1 MSRLNS
7 RPARLSRIAS
17 SLLLTLGGLL
27 TLSACSEG
35 SGEANDSAQQTPPTM
50 EVVAAISQPVAA
62 WHTYTTRLESPQR
75 VQLRPRVSGEVE
87 EVLFTEG
94 SQVTAGTPLVRLDQ
108 RPFKTE
114 VERLEADVAR
124 FKAELA
130 NARSESGRAA
140 SLVKRH
146 LISREEAD
154 SRSTNATGLSAQLK
168 GAIAQLER
176 ARLDLD
182 YATIR
187 APIDGRLSNARI
199 TRGNTV
205 QAGESVLTTLV
216 ETRQLDAY
224 IDISELTWNKDFAHV
239 SAEDHLPVELQLAG
253 QEDFPFQG
261 ELDFIDNSVDIDTG
275 TLRIGTTFNADDPAL
290 RPGAFAR
297 LRIASPEIRDAVLI
311 PERAIGTDL
320 DRQFVLVV
328 GEDNTLAYRG
338 ISTGPRFGTLR
349 AVTDGLAAGDR
360 VLAAGP
366 AKAGPGMPIS
376 PKLVDI
382 EDDGALK
389 SLAARVSRLQGQ
401 QAARQLNQD
410 NDQKAATLA
419 EADRQAAGGRS

>member
-1 MSRLNS
+1 MSRLNL
-7 RPARLSRIAS
+7 RPARLPRIAS

-27 TLSACSEG
+27 ALSACSEG
-35 SGEANDSAQQTPPTM
+35 NSEENGNAQQTPPTM
-50 EVVAAISQPVAA
+50 EVVAAQSQPVAA

-94 SQVTAGTPLVRLDQ
+94 SQVSAGTPLVRLDQ
-108 RPFKTE
+108 RPFKAE
-114 VERLEADVAR
+114 VQRLEADVAR
-124 FKAELA
+124 IKAELA

-140 SLVKRH
+140 SLVKRN

-154 SRSTNATGLSAQLK
+154 SRSTTATGLNAQLK

-205 QAGESVLTTLV
+205 QAGQSVLTTLV

-224 IDISELTWNKDFAHV
+224 IDISELTWNQDFANV
-239 SAEDHLPVELQLAG
+239 SADDHLPVELQLAG
-253 QEDFPFQG
+253 QQDFPFHG

-275 TLRIGTTFNADDPAL
+275 TLRIGTTFSADDAAL

-297 LRIASPEIRDAVLI
+297 LRLASPEIRDAVLI

-328 GEDNTLAYRG
+328 AEDNTLAYRG
-338 ISTGPRFGTLR
+338 ITTGPRFGPLR

-366 AKAGPGMPIS
+366 AKAGPGMPIT
-376 PKLVDI
+376 PKLV
-382 EDDGALK
+382 EMPDDGALK
-389 SLAARVSRLQGQ
+389 ALAARISRLQQ
-401 QAARQLNQD
+401 QTAQPLDQH
-410 NDQKAATLA
+410 NDQDAATLA

>member
-1 MSRLNS
+1 MSRHPS

-27 TLSACSEG
+27 ALSACSEG
-35 SGEANDSAQQTPPTM
+35 DDEASAGAQPTPPTM
-50 EVVAAISQPVAA
+50 EVVAAKAQPVAA
-62 WHTYTTRLESPQR
+62 WHTYTTRLESPQS
-75 VQLRPRVSGEVE
+75 VQLRPRVSGEIE

-94 SQVTAGTPLVRLDQ
+94 SQVSAGTPLVRLDQ
-108 RPFKTE
+108 RPFKAE
-114 VERLEADVAR
+114 VDRLEAEVAR
-124 FKAELA
+124 VKAELA

-140 SLVKRH
+140 SLVKRN

-154 SRSTNATGLSAQLK
+154 SRSTSVSGLNAQLK
-168 GAIAQLER
+168 AAIAQLER

-182 YATIR
+182 YAMVR

-205 QAGESVLTTLV
+205 QAGQSVLTTLV

-224 IDISELTWNKDFAHV
+224 IDISELTWNQDFADV

-253 QEDFPFQG
+253 QQDFPFQG

-275 TLRIGTTFNADDPAL
+275 TLRIGATFTAEDPAL

-320 DRQFVLVV
+320 DRQFVLVI
-328 GEDNTLAYRG
+328 GEDDTLAYRG
-338 ISTGPRFGTLR
+338 ITTGPRFGPLR

-366 AKAGPGMPIS
+366 AKAGPGMPIT
-376 PKLVDI
+376 PKLVEMSDN
-382 EDDGALK
+382 GALK
-389 SLAARVSRLQGQ
+389 ALAERVARLTQHQKDQPSH
-401 QAARQLNQD
+401 D
-410 NDQKAATLA
+410 NDQDAAALA
-419 EADRQAAGGRS
+419 EADRQAAGGRT